1 MRVPFDLVR
10 ARDAPHV
17 LRPLQ
22 IVRLVRVGR
31 EGPDDVKVSAPDDGL
46 ASVEAAQVRFKLGR
60 PEFAPLE
67 VLELAPRIG
76 DVRRHEEEV
85 LEFEREAPR
94 AGVFGIVAPSF
105 FFGGRERESVHGRG
119 DGGEFAHDGDFARP
133 VPVRVPLAQEG
144 KVGIGLEHGVGVL
157 LVHFGDGEDVRIFSF
172 DVQPEPKL
180 RAGGGV
186 SFSSVREAFPG

>member
-31 EGPDDVKVSAPDDGL
+31 DGPDDVEIAAPDDGL
-46 ASVEAAQVRFKLGR
+46 ASVEGAQVRFEIGR

-67 VLELAPRIG
+67 VLELASRIR

-94 AGVFGIVAPSF
+94 TSVFGIVA
-105 FFGGRERESVHGRG
+105 
-119 DGGEFAHDGDFARP
+119 
-133 VPVRVPLAQEG
+133 
-144 KVGIGLEHGVGVL
+144 
-157 LVHFGDGEDVRIFSF
+157 
-172 DVQPEPKL
+172 
-180 RAGGGV
+180 
-186 SFSSVREAFPG
+186 